1 MLNSMSL
8 MINQLMRS
16 VMEKTIKTVGDEFFK
31 DMANIVRP
39 PNSDNPLTN
48 SQCELLSDWCK
59 ARQEHS
65 KKDKAAREALKLVKS
80 MEPEIRKV
88 ITRAGKTV
96 SNGEWTVSYTN
107 KNVKGYI
114 VEARKQ
120 RSYNIVKVNVDYV
133 DVHKGK

>member
-1 MLNSMSL
+1 MK
-8 MINQLMRS
+8 
-16 VMEKTIKTVGDEFFK
+16 KTIKTVGDNFLDE
-31 DMANIVRP
+31 MANIVRP
-39 PNSDNPLTN
+39 PSSDNPLTN

-88 ITRAGKTV
+88 ITRAGEPV

-107 KNVKGYI
+107 RNVSGYT
-114 VEARKQ
+114 VKSRKQ
-120 RSYNIVKVNVDYV
+120 RSYNIVKVNVDYA

>member
-1 MLNSMSL
+1 M
-8 MINQLMRS
+8 
-16 VMEKTIKTVGDEFFK
+16 KTIKTVGDNFLGE
-31 DMANIVRP
+31 MADIVRP
-39 PNSDNPLTN
+39 PSSDNPLTN
-48 SQCELLSDWCK
+48 SQCVLLSDWCK

-65 KKDKAAREALKLVKS
+65 KKSKAARQAYDLVKS

-96 SNGEWTVSYTN
+96 SNGEYVVSYKNTN
-107 KNVKGYI
+107 VNGYT

-120 RSYNIVKVNVDYV
+120 RSYNIVKVKVDYA

>member
-1 MLNSMSL
+1 MK
-8 MINQLMRS
+8 
-16 VMEKTIKTVGDEFFK
+16 KTIKTVGDKFLGE
-31 DMANIVRP
+31 MADIVRP
-39 PNSDNPLTN
+39 PSSDDPLTN
-48 SQCELLSDWCK
+48 SQCELLSAWCK
-59 ARQEHS
+59 AKQDHS
-65 KKDKAAREALKLVKS
+65 KKSKVARQAYDLVKS

-96 SNGEWTVSYTN
+96 TNGEYIVSYTN

-120 RSYNIVKVNVDYV
+120 RSYNIVKVNVDYA